1 MTTKYFKA
9 TALIRKE
16 VVISVS
22 AEDEQTARL
31 KAIEAIKNQN
41 PSFNVSFQE
50 INLEY
55 ETEYKV
61 GCKIKHFLFGKGEI
75 IDLIPTTNCNGKR
88 HRTLT

>member
-41 PSFNVSFQE
+41 PSFNVSF
-50 INLEY
+50 
-55 ETEYKV
+55 
-61 GCKIKHFLFGKGEI
+61 
-75 IDLIPTTNCNGKR
+75 
-88 HRTLT
+88 